1 MKKVDKVTDAG
12 QDLVKRATRVGE
24 TLQIGPTEMKVG
36 EDIAK
41 AINTLRS
48 LRHIAREV
56 ARKLDLRE
64 SVKGTRDAMPGP
76 SAGASRIDG
85 GKETWFAMVEDID
98 YCLHE
103 FRFRFSKEVP
113 PIAFSRPKG
122 KKRFALPST
131 LMRSKRDDS
140 TNVTIYN
147 GYQRVENNEDGSP
160 ILAFSTDL
168 ERGYILLSK
177 APPPMDENERR
188 ELNTKI
194 SHLALGD
201 TIMVKI
207 KNKMCDAVIM
217 EIRTQQNAA
226 FISYE
231 SYPGL
236 YDEWLPSDL
245 LRDVSGGKAEVP
257 LGDLKKP
264 GKVVIGLVG
273 DKREEYRGMV
283 KSFNCG
289 LLVRAKLN
297 FRAGIHVER
306 WVDSESILGVGGIK
320 RGTRKRKASSSDEE
334 DGSDTDSSDSVDTHT
349 KKAIAGLREEPYSLL
364 DS

>member
-257 LGDLKKP
+257 LADLKP

-306 WVDSESILGVGGIK
+306 WIDSELILGVGGIK